1 MGDYCCDLQGA
12 AAAVVVASRARRP
25 LSRTF
30 QSSQE
35 FTPMQLPPRV
45 TVSPGR
51 YEAAR
56 ARVPPTPSPER
67 PPCGRESGTTAA
79 RGHLHYGFGG
89 DPVPSGIRIE
99 QCYDLTRLKRSNLRS
114 NDQLLPKPQES
125 LIQQHQARCPFPREH
140 PFASHVSR
148 LALLPSSDAP
158 EPEEGSHAGA
168 GKRAALPRP
177 ITVLSKTKGGPYRY
191 EVVMAEPVE
200 RCSQWPG
207 DHGFYQMPTGPGFPR
222 EVFYPTPPK
231 TVAPNPRPRE
241 MTPGPRTATEARNVE
256 RCRWRSNYTLNFTGH
271 GPMNPILLDDHHL
284 KLLWSLRSGKAPSN
298 KLVERSLPKF
308 SLARPEHGRT
318 PRFVASGWLRDRF
331 VAECASLEAGGG
343 SATAE
348 EESVE
353 DSRRLAAH
361 LHFADPPAAECA
373 GESGADAAAGD
384 GTAYDPGE
392 DEEVV
397 AAASAAHGLGGDVR
411 YSSGAECGKVPPY
424 CRHLADA
431 NASTTIQPPTR
442 QGVERAMPRS
452 TTAAN
457 AAEPEIAAC
466 QDGLVGFRSPH
477 VTDAEAPNAHENLG
491 LASQIHKNDENAP
504 WSGAGSEWGFPR
516 PHSALDGARPVPGHH
531 RARPQSALSRLQ
543 DSFSRSDA
551 LRRLHAA
558 SGSDPVDL
566 RDHVRSGRQHHF
578 HGFHSYYYHN

>member
-1 MGDYCCDLQGA
+1 MGDCYELGAA
-12 AAAVVVASRARRP
+12 AAAVVVVASRAQRP

-35 FTPMQLPPRV
+35 FTPMQLPPRI

-67 PPCGRESGTTAA
+67 PPWGRESGTTAA

-89 DPVPSGIRIE
+89 DPVPSGIRIK
-99 QCYDLTRLKRSNLRS
+99 QCYDLTQLKRSNLRS

-125 LIQQHQARCPFPREH
+125 LLQQHQARCPFPREH

-158 EPEEGSHAGA
+158 ERQEGSHAGA
-168 GKRAALPRP
+168 GQRAALPRP
-177 ITVLSKTKGGPYRY
+177 VTVIAKTKGGPYRY

-207 DHGFYQMPTGPGFPR
+207 DHGFYQMPTGPGFPK

-241 MTPGPRTATEARNVE
+241 TAPSPRTATEARNVE

-284 KLLWSLRSGKAPSN
+284 KLLWSLRSGKAPSS

-348 EESVE
+348 EESVD

-361 LHFADPPAAECA
+361 LHFADPPAAEYA
-373 GESGADAAAGD
+373 GKSGANAAAGD

-392 DEEVV
+392 DEEV
-397 AAASAAHGLGGDVR
+397 AAAAVAAHGFGGDVR

-431 NASTTIQPPTR
+431 NASPAIQPLTG
-442 QGVERAMPRS
+442 QGVERAMPLS

-457 AAEPEIAAC
+457 AAEPAVAAY
-466 QDGLVGFRSPH
+466 QDGRVGFRSPH
-477 VTDAEAPNAHENLG
+477 VTGGEAPNAHDNLG

-504 WSGAGSEWGFPR
+504 WSRVGCEWGSPR
-516 PHSALDGARPVPGHH
+516 PHSALAGARPVPGHH
-531 RARPQSALSRLQ
+531 RARPQSALYRLQ

-551 LRRLHAA
+551 LGRLHAS